1 MTMMMSNYFFMG
13 RGAIAILGPVT
24 TNVKE
29 IVVAAKAQFL
39 RIHGDFSGLDRLQQM
54 EETSGVIA
62 WCANSVDEASLVG
75 DEQKIWHDGRAP
87 FFKSLTANYLA
98 FIFLDKLILLFIIL
112 IIDVCISLFLVYVC
126 MKANAGMSR
135 RDIQKDAPRGKQQ
148 QSHTITTA
156 AGRERRSGCLRK

>member
-1 MTMMMSNYFFMG
+1 MMMSIYFFMG

-24 TNVKE
+24 TNAKE
-29 IVVAAKAQFL
+29 IVVAAEAQFL

-54 EETSGVIA
+54 EETSGVVA
-62 WCANSVDEASLVG
+62 WCVNLVNEVSLVG

-87 FFKSLTANYLA
+87 FFKLLTANYLA

-126 MKANAGMSR
+126 MKANAGMSQ
-135 RDIQKDAPRGKQQ
+135 RDIQKDAEQPGEKEE
-148 QSHTITTA
+148 A
-156 AGRERRSGCLRK
+156 AV